1 MINLEKAKEE
11 FIKYTSN
18 YDLTDYNITRKIQHS
33 LRVMEISRKIAQTLN
48 LKKKQTDL
56 ATLIGLL
63 HDIARF
69 EQRKRYGTYYDKK
82 SIDHGDFAVKLL
94 EENDFIRNFI
104 EEKNCDEIIKLA
116 IKNHNKYEIE
126 SLDGEE
132 LLQAKIIKDSDKI
145 DIFYQLAYQ
154 FAKNKNEVENSE
166 ISEDYINQLKQEKCI
181 YRSIDESAIDELVL
195 ITSFI
200 YDINF
205 EVSLKIIKEEKYIE
219 KMFEQFE
226 FNEKTKKQVD
236 EIIES
241 ANNFLS
247 KY

>member
-48 LKKKQTDL
+48 LKKEQTDL

-104 EEKNCDEIIKLA
+104 EEKNYDEIIKLA